1 MRHGLS
7 GEGLQRGDLFWA
19 NLPGS
24 AGRRPVVIV
33 SRSEAVSVR
42 TLVTIAPVTKT
53 IRRIAS
59 EVPLGHEQ
67 GLLARCVANCD
78 SLKTVSKRRL
88 TKRIGSLD
96 SHKLVVLDDAL
107 RFALG
112 IRT

>member
-1 MRHGLS
+1 M
-7 GEGLQRGDLFWA
+7 ERGDVFWA
-19 NLPGS
+19 NLPGP
-24 AGRRPVVIV
+24 AGTRPVVIV
-33 SRSEAVSVR
+33 SRSEAIQVR

-59 EVPLGHEQ
+59 EVPLGREQ
-67 GLLARCVANCD
+67 GLRVRSVANCD

-96 SHKLVVLDDAL
+96 SHKLVALDDAL
-107 RFALG
+107 RYALG